1 MQNWLEQVSELLK
14 KDQTHILA
22 LEALLEEKIP
32 ELVSLSFSNILKQ
45 KYADKKSSFRT
56 FLKKRLFF
64 IKKVAFIFSFL
75 RNFICLIHVLC
86 YINL

>member
-32 ELVSLSFSNILKQ
+32 ELVSLSFSNIFE
-45 KYADKKSSFRT
+45 AE
-56 FLKKRLFF
+56 
-64 IKKVAFIFSFL
+64 
-75 RNFICLIHVLC
+75 IC
-86 YINL
+86 